1 MWYLWSK
8 SCHRQRLPSSTGY
21 HSTLGTQLGIY
32 LTESNGILCLWFIYL
47 VTSSMEDFCF
57 SCAHLRPS
65 SQTMPFSFPCI
76 SILVCFPSLYTIYFN
91 IHHRANALPSRTK
104 GLFSTWRPELP
115 TVWGSV
121 CSDAPSGCLDVDFR
135 SITFS
140 ITLIIKLSQFCFLL
154 SDFILATRFGLPSA
168 FQNLPIQFYPSNH
181 PLVRVMFWSFCL

>member
-8 SCHRQRLPSSTGY
+8 SCHRQRLPSPAGC

-32 LTESNGILCLWFIYL
+32 LTESNGILCSWFTYL
-47 VTSSMEDFCF
+47 VTSSMEGFCF

-65 SQTMPFSFPCI
+65 SQTIPFSFPCI
-76 SILVCFPSLYTIYFN
+76 SILVYFTSLYTIYLN
-91 IHHRANALPSRTK
+91 IHHRANALPSRIK

-121 CSDAPSGCLDVDFR
+121 CSDAFESHEEWSQAHALSGCLDVDFR

-154 SDFILATRFGLPSA
+154 SDFILATHFGLPSA
-168 FQNLPIQFYPSNH
+168 FQSLPI
-181 PLVRVMFWSFCL
+181 